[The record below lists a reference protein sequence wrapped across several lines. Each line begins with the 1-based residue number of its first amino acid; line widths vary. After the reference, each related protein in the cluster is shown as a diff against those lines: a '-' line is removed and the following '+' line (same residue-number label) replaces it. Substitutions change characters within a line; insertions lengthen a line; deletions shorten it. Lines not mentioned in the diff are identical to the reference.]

1 MNPNDRLRQL
11 HYEYKKNNNLNFV
24 GFFDGSYDT
33 PEESTFSNFQQAYF
47 TVEVVTDI
55 KTGKKES
62 IKFSSS
68 EQYFMYL
75 KAFYFKDS
83 NTMKEIIKSGK
94 SSDDY
99 KFLGREIKNF
109 NKNCWDAVSYDF
121 MLEALSFKYT
131 QNIDLLN
138 ILLNTEDAIIVEAS
152 PYDKIWGIGLGKY
165 VNNGKTHSE
174 WDNPLKW
181 KGLNLLGFALMDL
194 RDSIKLE
201 QQQKIKGADLFE
213 KRT

>member
-1 MNPNDRLRQL
+1 MNPNDRLRKIQ
-11 HYEYKKNNNLNFV
+11 HDYKKNNNLTFV

-33 PEESTFSNFQQAYF
+33 PEESTFSNFQRAYF

-55 KTGKKES
+55 KTGKKET

-75 KAFYFKDS
+75 KAFHFKDS
-83 NTMKEIIKSGK
+83 TTMKEIIKSGK

-99 KFLGREIKNF
+99 KSLGREVKNF

-121 MLEALSFKYT
+121 MLEALNFKYT
-131 QNIDLLN
+131 QNTDLLN

-152 PYDKIWGIGLGKY
+152 PYDKIWGIGLGKS
-165 VNNGKTHSE
+165 VNNGKTQSE

-201 QQQKIKGADLFE
+201 QQQK
-213 KRT
+213 